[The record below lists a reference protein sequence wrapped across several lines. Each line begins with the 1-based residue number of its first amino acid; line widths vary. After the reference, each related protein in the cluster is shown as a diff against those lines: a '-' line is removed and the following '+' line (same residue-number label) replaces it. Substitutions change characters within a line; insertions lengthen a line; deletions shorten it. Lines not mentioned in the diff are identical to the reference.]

1 MDLTLDESQQDVVSA
16 LRSVLTKF
24 AGPERAGAV
33 MAGDGY
39 DSVLA
44 RELDQLGVLDP
55 EFQSEYG
62 PHMMFVF
69 AEEAARAAAIV
80 PLSTELLVRPHLSLP
95 GGGDGPV
102 ALLTGRDTNAG
113 VPFAAQSRTFVV
125 VTKDRVELLENAPPV
140 GIENRTFG
148 VPVAPVNVA
157 QTASTIALDASAAGV
172 LAWWRLAV
180 TAEIVGAAEAG
191 LALTIDHLTARRQFG
206 RPLASLQAIQ
216 HRLAEVHVKIE
227 GTRWLGRY
235 AAYHGA
241 DPGDAAA
248 AAAHA
253 VATATAAIWELQQLQ
268 GAIGFT
274 LEYALHHYTLR
285 LHVLRMILGG
295 MQDAHAA
302 DAARARWLA
311 HAAPNAS

>member
-1 MDLTLDESQQDVVSA
+1 MDLTLNESQQEIVSA
-16 LRSVLTKF
+16 LRSVLTKY
-24 AGPERAGAV
+24 AGPERAGEV
-33 MAGDGY
+33 MTGDGY
-39 DSVLA
+39 DLALA

-62 PHMMFVF
+62 PHMMFVL

-80 PLSTELLVRPHLSLP
+80 PLSTELLVRPHLALP
-95 GGGDGPV
+95 QREDGPIALITSRGTNQGV
-102 ALLTGRDTNAG
+102 A
-113 VPFAAQSRTFVV
+113 FAAQSSAFVIV
-125 VTKDRVELLENAPPV
+125 GEDRVELVDDAPSV
-140 GIENRTFG
+140 GTENRTFG
-148 VPVAPVNVA
+148 IPVAPVELPE
-157 QTASTIALDASAAGV
+157 TASTQVLDASASQAR
-172 LAWWRLAV
+172 AWWRLAV
-180 TAEIVGAAEAG
+180 TAEIVGAADAG

-216 HRLAEVHVKIE
+216 HRLSEVHVKIE
-227 GTRWLGRY
+227 GTRWLGRH

-241 DPGDAAA
+241 RPGEAAA

-253 VATATAAIWELQQLQ
+253 VTTATTAIWELQQLQ

-295 MQDAHAA
+295 MQGAHAA
-302 DAARARWLA
+302 DAAKSRWLTRSV
-311 HAAPNAS
+311 PNGS